1 MSFTWIWPLEE
12 LGTSGGLEAAV
23 TVEEEAER
31 GGAFA
36 RERWS
41 EDCGGCCM
49 LNSGGCI
56 ES

>member
-1 MSFTWIWPLEE
+1 MEE